1 MVIRVQL
8 KKEMKIMKKI
18 YSIPQM
24 TIVKIQAKPLLL
36 PASDPTTGT
45 KFDPNGTTSTMESR
59 GFSFF
64 DDDEDDE
71 Y

>member
-1 MVIRVQL
+1 
-8 KKEMKIMKKI
+8 
-18 YSIPQM
+18 M

-45 KFDPNGTTSTMESR
+45 KFDPTDETPTMESR

-64 DDDEDDE
+64 DDEEDE

>member
-1 MVIRVQL
+1 
-8 KKEMKIMKKI
+8 
-18 YSIPQM
+18 M

-64 DDDEDDE
+64 DDEEDDE